1 MEEMDEQLFD
11 TEQVAE
17 YLGVGQVTVWRWCRE
32 GILPCLKVG
41 RSWRIRRSSLEE
53 FLRQR
58 ERPSTLVGQLGSFF
72 TVPDDVIGIVQTR
85 LLMHALD
92 AAFFRVGEARG
103 GMLVKFA
110 GGEPEISEDGSR
122 AILER
127 HGLDVARLEGEG
139 RFRLRPEPGPAEA
152 RAEALNELLEEEGD
166 EDRVV
171 WASFNWSARV
181 GLEEAL
187 HQQEA
192 LRALADG
199 GHPLVVNTAV
209 LEEVVEEWPMKEQ
222 RRAREAHS
230 GMIWLS
236 ESGLFLSRAL
246 PPPTL

>member
-1 MEEMDEQLFD
+1 MDEELLD
-11 TEQVAE
+11 TERVAR

-53 FLRQR
+53 FVRQR
-58 ERPSTLVGQLGSFF
+58 ERPGTLAGQLGSFL
-72 TVPDDVIGIVQTR
+72 TVPDDVIGIVQNR
-85 LLMHALD
+85 HLMHALD

-103 GMLVKFA
+103 GLLIKFA
-110 GGEPEISEDGSR
+110 GGEPELSEDETR
-122 AILER
+122 ASLER
-127 HGLDVARLEGEG
+127 YGLEVTRLEGEG
-139 RFRLRPEPGPAEA
+139 RFRFSPEPGPAEA
-152 RAEALNELLEEEGD
+152 RAEALGGLLAEEGG
-166 EDRVV
+166 EGRVV

-187 HQQEA
+187 RQQEA
-192 LRALADG
+192 LAALTEE
-199 GHPLVVNTAV
+199 GHPLVLKTAV

-236 ESGLFLSRAL
+236 ESGLSLSRVL
-246 PPPTL
+246 PPPAL